1 MHELTD
7 DQRVFGWLVSGL
19 FREKKY
25 RWVVADNKQ
34 KRIRLTSLRDQ
45 SIVRR

>member
-25 RWVVADNKQ
+25 RWLVAGNKQ
-34 KRIRLTSLRDQ
+34 NESA
-45 SIVRR
+45 